1 MGVKGGW
8 DLLNPADS
16 MSLVEWS
23 AQNISTGTLHNSGP
37 CIGVDASG
45 WMFAAKYHYGQT
57 KSPAQA
63 SLFKCLGCLFHL
75 PVSPIF
81 VFDGP
86 KCPLNKCKKNITKTS
101 DWLTADFKRLLEG
114 FGFPYWDAPGE
125 AEAEL
130 ALLSNNDRINVVM
143 SEDFDTMVF
152 GAQRVITD
160 ESDSKYMIKVYE
172 KGAQFSPNE
181 LIMIA
186 LLAGGDYDDG
196 IQGCGIQTA
205 VDITLTGIGERL
217 FEALKASTVENYPT
231 IASMWCQDLYAML
244 DSQGAGRLHSRR
256 HALASHIP
264 LDFPKVSV
272 LIQYIQPLT
281 SQSTGSFTLPAAP
294 VPCPPDI
301 PKLAW
306 LCKELFIWGHLM
318 GIVQNFCDHVFPGL
332 AIRELLQDLHKR
344 RGVMQESDMSL
355 SSSAIISKVCSI
367 HANQRERSDSEIF
380 ISLVIPHA
388 VITQIT
394 SSIDGVYNT
403 DITQNSLE
411 QWLEKCE
418 ARVWLSHVLALHA
431 RPNILDDVEHPTSN
445 TAKKHKH
452 QNSCNKEKGRR
463 IEMPGPTLPPQQ
475 SKRVDT
481 KVREES
487 EHWRETPAGQRA
499 RSVEVINISSDED
512 ERATGKNCRVDVLE
526 MSNLKLSSRN
536 IHYLESGEILELCT
550 DDEGT

>member
-16 MSLVEWS
+16 MSLVS
-23 AQNISTGTLHNSGP
+23 MPADGCLLRST
-37 CIGVDASG
+37 IMDKRRVQR
-45 WMFAAKYHYGQT
+45 KQ
-57 KSPAQA
+57 

-86 KCPLNKCKKNITKTS
+86 KRPLNKRKKNITKTS

-130 ALLSNNDRINVVM
+130 ALLSNNDRIDVVM

-217 FEALKASTVENYPT
+217 FEALKASTVENYPA

-256 HALASHIP
+256 RALASRIP

-301 PKLAW
+301 PKLAR
-306 LCKELFIWGHLM
+306 LCEELFIWGHSM

-344 RGVMQESDMSL
+344 RGFVP
-355 SSSAIISKVCSI
+355 SA
-367 HANQRERSDSEIF
+367 ANQRERSDSEIF
-380 ISLVIPHA
+380 VSLVIPHA

-394 SSIDGVYNT
+394 SSIDGVYDT

-411 QWLEKCE
+411 QWLEKRE
-418 ARVWLSHVLALHA
+418 ARVWLSRVLALHA

-445 TAKKHKH
+445 AAKK
-452 QNSCNKEKGRR
+452 R
-463 IEMPGPTLPPQQ
+463 PTLPPQQ

-487 EHWRETPAGQRA
+487 EHRRETPAGQRA

-512 ERATGKNCRVDVLE
+512 ERATE
-526 MSNLKLSSRN
+526 MSVKKRHRRAASPTYHIQ

-550 DDEGT
+550 G